1 VSSRDDEMRLVFTP
15 KEFHMDESKAL
26 SILSTLANGINPSTG
41 EVFPPDSPYQQS
53 EVVRAL
59 YVATRSLEGSN
70 RSPKSR
76 GSLPTN
82 AGKPWTEDDDR
93 RLLAEFDR
101 GQSLQEL
108 ARAHARTVAGIQA
121 RLEKHGRLQPSTTA
135 PSQRR
140 QWRGNGQQNPA

>member
-1 VSSRDDEMRLVFTP
+1 
-15 KEFHMDESKAL
+15 MDESKAL

-41 EVFPPDSPYQQS
+41 EVFPPDSPYQQP

-59 YVATRSLEGSN
+59 YVATRSLEGGN

-82 AGKPWTEDDDR
+82 AGKPWTEEDDR

-108 ARAHARTVAGIQA
+108 ARAHAHLHRTRHHR
-121 RLEKHGRLQPSTTA
+121 RLGLETPGTQSLRA
-135 PSQRR
+135 
-140 QWRGNGQQNPA
+140 A